1 MDCSL
6 PGSSIHGIFQARIL
20 EWVAISF
27 SRRSSQPRD
36 WTQVSCIVGRRFTI
50 WAIREAPKNKGRAYT
65 ITTHPK
71 KAGVLVLISEKS
83 DFRTKKNI
91 RRGTVYKGK
100 GVVQGHITIQYIY
113 APNNR
118 TSKSM
123 KEKLKKSQA
132 WTHPKLFSTMLLKH
146 VTKRRRQSSGW
157 WWHPYTIIQ
166 IRPFVASVEF
176 SCMQKIRVPRGPTE
190 ASISHLQKMWSA
202 CVLCWLLRLIP
213 PAHHGEDTNTDR
225 ARQPSQ
231 TRPRHGYLTWSS
243 ACLSVQSC
251 NSGHAFPLRR
261 RPVQRTG
268 SDLYVV
274 LTTLADI
281 SMLVCGKSY
290 RSRAGRVI
298 LKAQF

>member
-1 MDCSL
+1 MLLTTELQS
-6 PGSSIHGIFQARIL
+6 PWRKSWKSHKHGHIQSYFQQCY
-20 EWVAISF
+20 WNMS
-27 SRRSSQPRD
+27 PRD
-36 WTQVSCIVGRRFTI
+36 AV
-50 WAIREAPKNKGRAYT
+50 
-65 ITTHPK
+65 
-71 KAGVLVLISEKS
+71 
-83 DFRTKKNI
+83 
-91 RRGTVYKGK
+91 
-100 GVVQGHITIQYIY
+100 
-113 APNNR
+113 
-118 TSKSM
+118 
-123 KEKLKKSQA
+123 
-132 WTHPKLFSTMLLKH
+132 
-146 VTKRRRQSSGW
+146 RQSSGW
-157 WWHPYTIIQ
+157 WWRPYTIIQ

-231 TRPRHGYLTWSS
+231 TRLRHGYLTWSS